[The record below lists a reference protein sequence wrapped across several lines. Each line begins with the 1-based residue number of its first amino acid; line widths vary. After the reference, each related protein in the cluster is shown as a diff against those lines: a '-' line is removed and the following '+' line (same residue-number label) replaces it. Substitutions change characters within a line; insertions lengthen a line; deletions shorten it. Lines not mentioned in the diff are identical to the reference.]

1 MPIDRRRR
9 EQNRRTILSMLE
21 TTPAT
26 VARPYG
32 PASATDEIPDL
43 DFDWRPRP
51 MEKAVGA
58 RRSYRWSIILSA
70 AALGAAALIGLQFL
84 VKVPQEK
91 ADARRLEYATAIG
104 AFTDAVNALT
114 AAPRPSDPAA
124 LAEFRREVEEFAAVA
139 EAPLPSVLPLLPIG
153 PIEDLRPGRAEM
165 LAAVDSAN
173 TMLESLTAAAA
184 YREAAAGLIAVPLLP
199 SEAPPELIDPA
210 ARAIADMQTIAE
222 TSLRSMSDDPAFA
235 TFRERAAAAVAAI
248 PEWAGRYLLALRR
261 GDVEDA
267 AAALADLQA
276 RSDLLSAELDATLGE
291 LDAAAVTTLADI
303 LRRLERAVIELG

>member
-9 EQNRRTILSMLE
+9 EQNRKTILSMLE

-32 PASATDEIPDL
+32 PSAKAEEIPDL

-51 MEKAVGA
+51 MEKAIGA

-104 AFTDAVNALT
+104 AFSDAVEAL
-114 AAPRPSDPAA
+114 AGAPTPSEPAA
-124 LAEFRREVEEFAAVA
+124 LAEFRREVEEFVAVA

-165 LAAVDSAN
+165 LAAADSAN
-173 TMLESLTAAAA
+173 ALLASLTGAAA
-184 YREAAAGLIAVPLLP
+184 YREAAAGLITVPLLP

-222 TSLRSMSDDPAFA
+222 ASLRSMDDDPAFA
-235 TFRERAAAAVAAI
+235 AFRERAVTAVESL
-248 PEWAGRYLLALRR
+248 PEWADRYLLALRR
-261 GDVEDA
+261 GDVEEA
-267 AAALADLQA
+267 VAALADLQGRA
-276 RSDLLSAELDATLGE
+276 DLLSQELDTALVE
-291 LDAAAVTTLADI
+291 MDAAATATLADI
-303 LRRLERAVIELG
+303 RQRLERAIIELG